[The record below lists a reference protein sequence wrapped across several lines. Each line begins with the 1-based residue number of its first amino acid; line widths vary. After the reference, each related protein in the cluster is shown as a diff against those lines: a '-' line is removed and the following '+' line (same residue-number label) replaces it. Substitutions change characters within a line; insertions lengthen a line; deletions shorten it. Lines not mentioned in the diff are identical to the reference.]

1 MKFTIRRLPLS
12 LAMIAALAF
21 APLGAAQQP
30 DGTDDK
36 PASEQPASESAEAAP
51 QDSDKPA
58 EASEP
63 PKAAAEKDG
72 EAEKEKAAARKL
84 KIFELKHRSPQEM
97 QQIVALLRNPRSR
110 LAATGIGNLGQV
122 SFGGTSGAVPG
133 SLPPPH
139 DPQAASQPLVAADAE
154 TKLLFVRGTD
164 EHIQQIEDMVKAFD
178 VVEDNFT
185 SQQFGD
191 VMLIKVEKGQAG
203 RVHGLLSQLQLG
215 SQMVHIGPLSLI
227 AIRTGPSDQDKAAA
241 EQAQQVIAMIQE
253 KKEAKTEEASG
264 EKDKADEAKSEEA
277 KKEEAKTDEEKSE
290 ERKDEEKQSTEEGD
304 KEKQDKD
311 ESESESKEDKS
322 DDNDKEEKDDKEEE
336 SKKESSET

>member
-1 MKFTIRRLPLS
+1 
-12 LAMIAALAF
+12 
-21 APLGAAQQP
+21 
-30 DGTDDK
+30 
-36 PASEQPASESAEAAP
+36 
-51 QDSDKPA
+51 
-58 EASEP
+58 
-63 PKAAAEKDG
+63 
-72 EAEKEKAAARKL
+72 
-84 KIFELKHRSPQEM
+84 M

-178 VVEDNFT
+178 VAEDNFT